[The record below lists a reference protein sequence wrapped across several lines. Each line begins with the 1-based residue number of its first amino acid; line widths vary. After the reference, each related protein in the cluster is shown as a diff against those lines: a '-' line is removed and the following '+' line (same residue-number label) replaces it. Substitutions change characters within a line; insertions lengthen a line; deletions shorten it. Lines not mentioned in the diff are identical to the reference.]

1 MAKKSSHDLGRIII
15 SIIYIVLGAG
25 ALIAAV
31 QAIASLDVVW
41 AVIGCAGG
49 VVMFFAGLLGLL
61 NAKPGLCRILG
72 LIVFVLAAISFVKA
86 VLAGAFTSLTTW
98 LYLAEAILAWYF
110 VIWIKG
116 NK

>member
-25 ALIAAV
+25 SLIAIVNAV
-31 QAIASLDVVW
+31 KNFDVW
-41 AVIGCAGG
+41 AILACVGG
-49 VVMFFAGLLGLL
+49 AVMFFAGLLGLF
-61 NAKPGLCRILG
+61 NAKPGICRILG

-86 VLAGAFTSLTTW
+86 IIAGAFTSFMTW
-98 LYLAEAILAWYF
+98 VYLVQAIIAWYF